1 MIDQIINSKRTFL
14 WISFHI
20 LLGFLTSLSLISLVV
35 WYYLVLISYILDLLS
50 SKSTVGN
57 LLLGLTYLSA
67 LELISRMSKAS
78 PLIPYEAGKYV
89 MFIILIGGLLMH
101 KSKSFTGWLMLI
113 LILPACFYNY
123 SQEAIGYQGVVL
135 NVLNTIN
142 IALFIVLLSRA
153 TVQLETFE
161 GAIRLLGYALIPALV
176 FTIIKTPNYQ
186 EIEFSLGANFSTSGG
201 FGSNQVST
209 AFGLGA
215 FVFFLAWLLK
225 WKFSGYVLSDLGFFF
240 LFSFQGLLTFSR
252 GGMMGGFLAIGIV
265 LLFNALSTPKKQG
278 GVVRKNKNIVLYSF
292 LGVLLVWGIFRV
304 ADGLT
309 DGVLS
314 LRYQGETAGT
324 LGGSKEK
331 TLNSI
336 TSNRFDIFTGDLALW
351 AENPLLGVGVGAS
364 RYLRST
370 LNGVISHVEFSR
382 LLVEHGLLGL
392 LFFLILLSLFFSI
405 RKRKEEPVTKSIQ
418 LAFFVL
424 AIYTTFHAATRTFV
438 TPLLIALSVI
448 RVVVPSKQQ

>member
-1 MIDQIINSKRTFL
+1 
-14 WISFHI
+14 
-20 LLGFLTSLSLISLVV
+20 
-35 WYYLVLISYILDLLS
+35 
-50 SKSTVGN
+50 
-57 LLLGLTYLSA
+57 
-67 LELISRMSKAS
+67 
-78 PLIPYEAGKYV
+78 
-89 MFIILIGGLLMH
+89 
-101 KSKSFTGWLMLI
+101 
-113 LILPACFYNY
+113 
-123 SQEAIGYQGVVL
+123 
-135 NVLNTIN
+135 
-142 IALFIVLLSRA
+142 
-153 TVQLETFE
+153 
-161 GAIRLLGYALIPALV
+161 LGYALIPALV

-215 FVFFLAWLLK
+215 FVFFLAWLFK

-252 GGMMGGFLAIGIV
+252 GGMLGGFLAVGIV
-265 LLFNALSTPKKQG
+265 LLFNALSTTKKQG
-278 GVVRKNKNIVLYSF
+278 GVVRKNKNIVFYGF
-292 LGVLLVWGIFRV
+292 LGVLLLLVIFRV
-304 ADGLT
+304 ADGLS
-309 DGVLS
+309 DGMLS

-324 LGGSKEK
+324 LSGSKEK
-331 TLNSI
+331 TLNTI
-336 TSNRFDIFTGDLALW
+336 TTSRFDIFTGDLALW
-351 AENPLLGVGVGAS
+351 ADNPLLGVGVGAS

-370 LNGVISHVEFSR
+370 LNGIASHVEFSR
-382 LLVEHGLLGL
+382 LLAEHGLLGL

-405 RKRKEEPVTKSIQ
+405 RKRKEGSVTKSIQ